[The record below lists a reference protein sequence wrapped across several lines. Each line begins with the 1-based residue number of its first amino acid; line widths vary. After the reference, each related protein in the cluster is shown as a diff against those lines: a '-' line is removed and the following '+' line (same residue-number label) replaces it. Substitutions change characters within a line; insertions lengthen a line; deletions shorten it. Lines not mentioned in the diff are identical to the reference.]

1 MYEFVCRIVLE
12 LVCSV
17 HRSILSTQLPVSWYY
32 VHNNCAPDCR
42 IMREYMP
49 KVGTLGHDMMF
60 RSTTIQV
67 SSITRYPVLPWPV
80 HLARS
85 PALPCSI
92 WPLLSSALQYPSCP
106 VPACPCSALPGPALR
121 PALLPAALPCSLPCP
136 APVLP
141 CLYVSCLIV
150 PLPFGSGSALPF
162 PALPCSVL
170 PSCAKYSCH
179 CPIMLYSS
187 YTAPCA
193 QKASCSHDTSML
205 CML

>member
-1 MYEFVCRIVLE
+1 
-12 LVCSV
+12 
-17 HRSILSTQLPVSWYY
+17 
-32 VHNNCAPDCR
+32 
-42 IMREYMP
+42 MREYMP

-67 SSITRYPVLPWPV
+67 SGITRYPVLPWPV

-121 PALLPAALPCSLPCP
+121 PAMLPAALPCSLPCP

-150 PLPFGSGSALPF
+150 PLPSGSGSALPF
-162 PALPCSVL
+162 LPCPALFCSVL
-170 PSCAKYSCH
+170 PSTLAIVQSCFIVLALLHVPKRHYAHRTHPCCACYD
-179 CPIMLYSS
+179 
-187 YTAPCA
+187 A
-193 QKASCSHDTSML
+193 
-205 CML
+205 